1 LELIAYEAHPES
13 LKLLTNISIQF
24 KENPLAQI
32 NASAIKKGMEWHRL
46 TFASATSIKW
56 ILKRKGLLK
65 KNPFSCKR
73 GRVPVFPESFG
84 VQQDP

>member
-32 NASAIKKGMEWHRL
+32 NPPPSKGDGTAPAYLCLSHLDQMDSEKKRAAQKKPL
-46 TFASATSIKW
+46 F
-56 ILKRKGLLK
+56 LQKG
-65 KNPFSCKR
+65 
-73 GRVPVFPESFG
+73 
-84 VQQDP
+84 